1 MENNKIFMWIF
12 DYYTFE
18 TKDIVEIADYT
29 LTMDEET
36 NAKSTINVLKK
47 TTAKARDII
56 AVKQNNQ
63 VIYWGVIDEIQNE
76 DGKQLYTYS
85 TKYITNL
92 FNRKIALKTTGRIIY
107 DGDVPD
113 GLYVFTSNADYT
125 KAIGIHNGS
134 ILNGANAELL
144 TFNES
149 NKHQYW
155 GVSKQ
160 SNGHYMIINAKS
172 GRYLTKTNLS
182 TGDVAQYN
190 NLTSNRQF
198 WDIVRTGTGAYVF
211 KCVNDNTYI
220 TINSSNYLVST
231 TTNISEA
238 TRFTPRGQTDEKY
251 MQYVGVEDMIKSVIE
266 SNFTKSD
273 DTFINLPWL
282 EIEVL
287 SHTPVQVSVSNV
299 NNGIYNLHTWIN
311 NCMQN
316 YNIVYTFRISGT
328 KVIMSIEKQYPTQ
341 KLIDTKAQSISN
353 YNEVFETDIVSKVVV
368 LYSKVNGV
376 DNPGTYTL
384 YLLNDRT
391 TTTNGN
397 NVNRADGKV
406 ETIYTENYEDANQEA
421 LNIMKSNS
429 YNHNITFNLYNKY
442 IPIGTP
448 IAIKTKESLIYDS
461 YISSVKI
468 SHNKAYEYICGNIR
482 IKFIEKLLKE
492 RN

>member
-1 MENNKIFMWIF
+1 MDKIFMWIF
-12 DYYTFE
+12 DYYTFSV
-18 TKDIVEIADYT
+18 KDIVEIGEYEINI
-29 LTMDEET
+29 DEET
-36 NAKSTINVLKK
+36 NANSMINVLKK

-56 AVKQNNQ
+56 VIKKNNELL
-63 VIYWGVIDEIQNE
+63 YWGVIDEIQND
-76 DGKQLYTYS
+76 DGKQLYQFK

-92 FNRKIALKTTGRIIY
+92 FNRKIPLKTTRRIIY

-134 ILNGANAELL
+134 ISNGANAELL
-144 TFNES
+144 TFSES

-155 GVSKQ
+155 GVSKL

-172 GRYLTKTNLS
+172 GRYLTKTN
-182 TGDVAQYN
+182 TGNVAQYSD
-190 NLTSNRQF
+190 LTSNTQL

-299 NNGIYNLHTWIN
+299 DNGIYNLHTWIN
-311 NCMQN
+311 NCTQN

-328 KVIMSIEKQYPTQ
+328 KVIMSIKKQYPTK

-353 YNEVFETDIVSKVVV
+353 YNEVFDTDVVSKVVV
-368 LYSKVNGV
+368 LYSKVNGA
-376 DNPGTYTL
+376 DSPGTYTL

-391 TTTNGN
+391 TTTDGN

-421 LNIMKSNS
+421 LNVIKSNT
-429 YNHNITFNLYNKY
+429 YNHNITFSLLDRY

-448 IAIKTKESLIYDS
+448 IAIKTKESIIYDT

-468 SHNKAYEYICGNIR
+468 SRHRFYEYICGNIR
-482 IKFIEKLLKE
+482 IRFIDKLMKE
-492 RN
+492 RNE